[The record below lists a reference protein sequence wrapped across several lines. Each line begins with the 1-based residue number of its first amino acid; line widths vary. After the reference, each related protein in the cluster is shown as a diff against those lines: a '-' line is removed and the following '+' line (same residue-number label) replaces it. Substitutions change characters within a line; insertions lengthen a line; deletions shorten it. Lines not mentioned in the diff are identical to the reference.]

1 MLALRKAPSRP
12 EAARACEAG
21 RHLNEG
27 GLSMSRMIAASVGV
41 LALSLAAAD
50 ARAEERA
57 SDDAGRAAA
66 VDRTD
71 SSVVDTVKDRSA
83 TETAGPAD
91 ALDFA
96 SLSDDELAVL
106 EKAAAM
112 NPEL

>member
-1 MLALRKAPSRP
+1 
-12 EAARACEAG
+12 
-21 RHLNEG
+21 
-27 GLSMSRMIAASVGV
+27 MSRMIAVSVGV

-71 SSVVDTVKDRSA
+71 SSVVDTVKDGSA

-91 ALDFA
+91 TPDFEP
-96 SLSDDELAVL
+96 LSDDELAVL
-106 EKAAAM
+106 EKAAARA
-112 NPEL
+112 PELEDRAGGYVSNEELLTIVLVVLLVVIVI